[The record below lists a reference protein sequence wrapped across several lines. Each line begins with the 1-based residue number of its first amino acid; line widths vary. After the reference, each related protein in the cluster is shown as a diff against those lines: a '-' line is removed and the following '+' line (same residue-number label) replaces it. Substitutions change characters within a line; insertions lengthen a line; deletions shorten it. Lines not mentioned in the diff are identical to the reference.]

1 MPAGE
6 RHPPFLPGNELAVT
20 AGNELALKHGGY
32 SAKRISE
39 RAAVIAQEVRE
50 VAPWLDEDAN
60 VFAISEY
67 AMARAQAELLTVA
80 IEAYCQQANIARL
93 NARLLEAANSSRR
106 EAAAQRASL
115 GLDPRSM
122 AELRNLSS
130 LTDVN
135 LALLSRIAPEVP
147 RAIATALGALG
158 MGDRTQEF
166 TAAFV
171 AALRESEEPE

>member
-6 RHPPFLPGNELAVT
+6 RHPPFQPGNELAVKP
-20 AGNELALKHGGY
+20 GNELALKHGGF

-39 RAAVIAQEVRE
+39 RAAVIVQEVRE

-80 IEAYCQQANIARL
+80 LEAYIQGSNIGKV
-93 NARLLEAANSSRR
+93 NARLVEAANSSRR

-122 AELRNLSS
+122 AELRQISS
-130 LTDVN
+130 TADLN

-147 RAIATALGALG
+147 KAIETALGALG

-166 TAAFV
+166 TALFV
-171 AALRESEEPE
+171 SALRESEEPE